1 QLRLAGVKTVY
12 NVRPDNI
19 VGKDH
24 VEGIRY
30 HIQGKTGV
38 KTLTCDAL
46 AYGFALRPETQLAD
60 LAGCAFE
67 FNSRDRAWL
76 PVRDAQG
83 Q

>member
-1 QLRLAGVKTVY
+1 
-12 NVRPDNI
+12 
-19 VGKDH
+19 

-30 HIQGKTGV
+30 HIQGKSEV
-38 KTLTCDAL
+38 KTLACDAL
-46 AYGFALRPETQLAD
+46 AYGFALRPETHLAD

-83 Q
+83 QSSEQGIYLAGDGSGIAGA